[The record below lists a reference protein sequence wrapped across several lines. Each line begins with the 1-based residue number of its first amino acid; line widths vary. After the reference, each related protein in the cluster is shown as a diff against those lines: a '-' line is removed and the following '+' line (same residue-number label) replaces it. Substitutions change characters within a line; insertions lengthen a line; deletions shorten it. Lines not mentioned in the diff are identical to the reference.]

1 MFPSALANSRV
12 RGLSGGRTPGSAPES
27 ARSFAISII
36 ICIGYIAVSFY
47 LLGIVPLLGLTL
59 VDL

>member
-1 MFPSALANSRV
+1 MLKAAVMFAKASGQW
-12 RGLSGGRTPGSAPES
+12 RGIADV
-27 ARSFAISII
+27 
-36 ICIGYIAVSFY
+36 IAVSFY

>member
-1 MFPSALANSRV
+1 MLKAAMMPIKTSGQC
-12 RGLSGGRTPGSAPES
+12 RGIEDV
-27 ARSFAISII
+27 
-36 ICIGYIAVSFY
+36 IAVSFY